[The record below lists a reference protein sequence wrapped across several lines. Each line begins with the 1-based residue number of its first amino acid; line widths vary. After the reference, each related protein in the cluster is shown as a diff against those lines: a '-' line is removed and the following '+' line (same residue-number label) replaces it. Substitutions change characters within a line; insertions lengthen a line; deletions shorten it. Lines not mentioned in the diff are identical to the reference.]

1 MEPTSPP
8 VNKHDRM
15 EAFIATL
22 GADPDSPQ
30 HPCLQGYCR
39 LFDLGDY
46 YEAHDVLE
54 HLWLATPRS
63 DPDYAFYKGLIQL
76 AGAFVHLQKQ
86 FYAPDHPKHGRRL
99 APAARLFDLAA
110 ANLAPA
116 GTSRHGLD
124 VTALVAR
131 CEENVQALTASGFT
145 GNPWHPS
152 RTPRLDRSGERRT
165 SGQRRPGD

>member
-1 MEPTSPP
+1 MDLTSPP
-8 VNKHDRM
+8 VPKHDRM

-30 HPCLQGYCR
+30 HPCLQGYGR

-63 DPDYAFYKGLIQL
+63 DPDHAFYQGLIQF

-86 FYAPDHPKHGRRL
+86 FHAPDHPKHGRRL
-99 APAARLFDLAA
+99 APAARLFRLAA

-116 GTSRHGLD
+116 GARRHGLD
-124 VTALVAR
+124 VAALRAM
-131 CEENVQALTASGFT
+131 CEAHVQALTASDHT
-145 GNPWHPS
+145 RNPWHPS
-152 RTPRLDRSGERRT
+152 RAPTLAKAG
-165 SGQRRPGD
+165 